1 MVDEPTPATTSAAY
15 DRMAPAWQM
24 VDDILAGPATVRS
37 KGELYLPK
45 YSAEGQDEYKR
56 RLKQAPWQPE
66 FADILL
72 TLSSKPFGRE
82 VSLDE
87 GASETIKALAEDI
100 DGKGNNLTA
109 FARPMFRKGIAKGM
123 AAILVD
129 NTGKGTART
138 VAEERVAGVRPYWV
152 LIRPEDV
159 LALYTATV
167 KGREIPIHVRLREST
182 VEREGDFGERQ
193 IERVRVIN
201 RAPLTTTPG
210 MAQDY
215 GPPTWKLY
223 EKVVDKAG
231 KVTWIDAGEGQFAP
245 LTEIPLALFWT
256 GEREGSQ
263 FARPPL
269 DALADKQIEL
279 YRALA
284 RQDEI
289 LTYAGSPMLCGT
301 GIQPPK
307 AGETMQVGPKRVL
320 FAPPGVEGKATG
332 WEYVQPNAANLT
344 EIRESVKALVDDI
357 RRLGMQPLTQRSGGV
372 SATASSIEGAKA
384 HSAVQAWALG
394 LKDTLEQAFVFTAQW
409 LREPDNVEVEVD
421 TDFSVEPYSQPAL
434 QELREARKA
443 REISRPAYLD
453 GLKRFGVLQP
463 DFDAED
469 DEAILAEEMQGLEPD
484 DADPMDPAI
493 DPANDPQD
501 PADEA

>member
-1 MVDEPTPATTSAAY
+1 MADDPTPATTSAAY
-15 DRMAPAWQM
+15 DQMAPAWQM
-24 VDDILAGPATVRS
+24 VDDILAGPATIRS
-37 KGELYLPK
+37 KAKTYLPK
-45 YSAEGQDEYKR
+45 YVSEGEDEYKR
-56 RLKQAPWQPE
+56 RLAQAPWQPE

-82 VSLDE
+82 VCLDD

-109 FARPMFRKGIAKGM
+109 FARPLFRKAIAKGM

-138 VAEERVAGVRPYWV
+138 ISEERVMGVRPYWV
-152 LIRPEDV
+152 PIRPEDV
-159 LALYTATV
+159 LALYTVFV
-167 KGREIPIHVRLREST
+167 KGREVPVHVRLKECS
-182 VEREGDFGERQ
+182 VERVGFGEKEV
-193 IERVRVIN
+193 ERVRVLN
-201 RAPLTTTPG
+201 RDPLPIVAG
-210 MAQDY
+210 QPQDY
-215 GPPTWKLY
+215 GPPTWTLY
-223 EKVVDKAG
+223 EKEVDAAG
-231 KVTWIDAGEGQFAP
+231 KVTWPQVDAGVYEP
-245 LTEIPLALFWT
+245 LTELPLVLYWT
-256 GEREGSQ
+256 GEREGAQ

-284 RQDEI
+284 RKDEI
-289 LTYAGSPMLCGT
+289 FTYAGSPMLCGT
-301 GIQPPK
+301 GIKPP
-307 AGETMQVGPKRVL
+307 APGAAPMEVGPKRVL

-332 WEYVQPNAANLT
+332 WSYVEPDAANLT
-344 EIRESVKALVDDI
+344 EIREDVKALVDDI

-372 SATASSIEGAKA
+372 TATASSIEGAKA

-394 LKDTLEQAFVFTAQW
+394 LKDALEQAFVYTAQW
-409 LREPDNVEVEVD
+409 LREPSNVEVEVD

-443 REISRPAYLD
+443 RDISRPAYLA
-453 GLKRFGVLQP
+453 GLQRFGVLQP

-484 DADPMDPAI
+484 APDPMDPALNG
-493 DPANDPQD
+493 PTDPQD
-501 PADEA
+501 PAPAA